1 MGARGSGGEA
11 DGMRILRYGAAT
23 AAALAITTATSAV
36 PGPARA
42 AGAATVSWHACE
54 GTGLDPRQECATLRV
69 PLDYRRPDGP
79 RIELAISRIPSERP
93 EKRRGV
99 LLLIPGGPG
108 NPGLDRPSAVDD
120 ELPAAVREAY
130 DIVGFD
136 PRGVGHST
144 PISCDLSRED
154 LAPANQRPWPAP
166 DGDIS
171 GNVTTERRIAR
182 TCAQRGGDLIRNIS
196 TVNEARDIDRIRRA
210 LGEAKISAW
219 GVSYGTYVG
228 AVYTAVFPQHTD
240 RVVLDSNDDPD
251 PVRVERAWLANYAVG
266 VEDRFPDFATWA
278 SKADNP
284 YRLAANPGAVRSLFT
299 ALAARLDRE
308 PIPWPG
314 ADPPR
319 LSGNV
324 LRETLL
330 DDLYD
335 DDDFPSLATLIRAA
349 RDSRPLPEPSSPPDA
364 VLQNTTAVAVGTLCN
379 DVTWPDSI
387 PDIAR
392 DVAAD
397 RVRHP
402 LTAGMP
408 ANVMPCAFWP
418 YRPADPPTR
427 VTSHGPSN
435 VLLVQNLR
443 DPATPYSGA
452 LNMRRAF
459 GDRARMVTVD
469 SGGHEAYL
477 ANGNACGDR
486 LVTAFLAEGRRPAH
500 DTVCPAR

>member
-364 VLQNTTAVAVGTLCN
+364 VLPEHHRG
-379 DVTWPDSI
+379 
-387 PDIAR
+387 R
-392 DVAAD
+392 G
-397 RVRHP
+397 RHP
-402 LTAGMP
+402 LQRRHLAGLDPRHRARRRRRPGPPSPYGGDAGERHAVRLLAVP
-408 ANVMPCAFWP
+408 A
-418 YRPADPPTR
+418 RGPADTGHLAWTVERAARAEPARSGHPLQR
-427 VTSHGPSN
+427 CAEHAPRLRGPRSHGHRG
-435 VLLVQNLR
+435 LR
-443 DPATPYSGA
+443 RT
-452 LNMRRAF
+452 
-459 GDRARMVTVD
+459 
-469 SGGHEAYL
+469 
-477 ANGNACGDR
+477 
-486 LVTAFLAEGRRPAH
+486 
-500 DTVCPAR
+500 